1 MNRIDS
7 SPTYFPAQ
15 KIPWSQKTKEWYK
28 QCIDG
33 GTFIAIQQS
42 IDRHKKMEVLENL
55 DNDIIDQEE
64 IEKIFNPMELKDA
77 TFPAAQKNYP
87 LIIPKIDLLQGEEI
101 KRRFDFVVRSQNL
114 DTHHTQNKE
123 LMKMLMD
130 ILIEEIQREGATEEE
145 IQERVAD
152 FAKYAKYEWKD
163 MNELVATRIIPYLWK
178 QQD

>member
-64 IEKIFNPMELKDA
+64 IEKIFNPMELKDRYVSCCSKELSFDYTEDRSLA
-77 TFPAAQKNYP
+77 
-87 LIIPKIDLLQGEEI
+87 GRGI
-101 KRRFDFVVRSQNL
+101 KRRFDFVVRES
-114 DTHHTQNKE
+114 E
-123 LMKMLMD
+123 SRYSSYS
-130 ILIEEIQREGATEEE
+130 E
-145 IQERVAD
+145 
-152 FAKYAKYEWKD
+152 
-163 MNELVATRIIPYLWK
+163 
-178 QQD
+178 